1 MNSQFRKFPS
11 IGKEK
16 IHKSTEAGV
25 SSALQVIT
33 GFQPPPQEKVGVIS
47 VSPSSLISHSQLTF
61 PAMVSL
67 LMKSAKSTVGV
78 QGSFW
83 LKTLELLGS
92 VSFLWVTASWYLEML
107 WSGVHGHCPC
117 PAA

>member
-78 QGSFW
+78 QGSF
-83 LKTLELLGS
+83 
-92 VSFLWVTASWYLEML
+92 
-107 WSGVHGHCPC
+107 
-117 PAA
+117 

>member
-1 MNSQFRKFPS
+1 MNSQLRKLPS
-11 IGKEK
+11 TGKEQ

-33 GFQPPPQEKVGVIS
+33 GFQAPPPREGGADLRVPH
-47 VSPSSLISHSQLTF
+47 PSLFSHSQLTF

-78 QGSFW
+78 QGSF
-83 LKTLELLGS
+83 
-92 VSFLWVTASWYLEML
+92 
-107 WSGVHGHCPC
+107 
-117 PAA
+117 